1 MGKPAAR
8 LTDMTAHGG
17 TIVGPGAPTVMV
29 GKMPAAT
36 LLDNHVCPMVTGVV
50 PHVGGPMTLG
60 STGVFI
66 GKKPAGRVG
75 DMKVC
80 VGPPSM
86 TMMGCFTVLIGEA
99 GGGGGGGAGAAAAA
113 GDASIKGPASIEPF
127 PCTEPEPGTETHYC
141 AFKFT
146 DSAGLPLEGIP
157 FTFKGPDNA
166 EREGASG
173 MGGEVHYSGFTK
185 GGSYKV
191 AAKMLKDAKWSKIKA
206 PVGEEMELIITAD
219 GFKDGTPGDITI
231 VKKDDAGGEHF
242 LARLHGKVEGKKLKA
257 KWKIDVDGAM
267 DEPVKDKAER
277 KEEYCQFIAYAGGSV
292 AVSGKLE
299 VHTDLEIEMVDEI
312 GRPLEKQKVEV
323 VLSTGEVKHVDLDAK
338 GKVTLPNVPA
348 NTSQF
353 SMAPAPPQAPPPGTI
368 DPVSYLDASVDLK
381 KGCRDK
387 KGEAIYKKPGL
398 TKVIGSYVF
407 DLQQDM
413 NDFGFPING
422 LPDGD
427 FGGKAEAA
435 VRAFQTFAKTVK
447 RRMVDGKPVIITP
460 TYAGESTG
468 VVDAATR
475 KEIKLWKD
483 KKYTRNE
490 VKIYAKRFIGGAMQ
504 EIPVDGPGD
513 VIAPDGKKTKTDKK
527 RNASV
532 FAKGADGIEFDL
544 GTKKKYETMVGLSRT
559 GSKNL
564 YHILINP
571 ATETGI
577 PTLTASAKS
586 IWASIYH
593 SEGSIDA
600 INQYDRAFL
609 SFGPM
614 QQTIGT
620 KGDGG
625 ELGGVMYN
633 IKSTNPSVYKK
644 YFGDYGLE
652 PEKPAATTGIQTSGF
667 ILDGNKIDTKETKEE
682 FRRYIWDYRCTIA
695 MCDDDFKKPFLEFGF
710 KRIDLIEGMTA
721 TIDSKTIAFKDIYKS
736 ELARALLLDAHINL
750 PSLVRSPNGIWLK
763 ALKKT
768 KTDATTGKLDISSIT
783 DEDEYRMM
791 KEIIA
796 LRNSSKMTDPS
807 FRSGFII
814 LCCKGMKD
822 DVTREKIL
830 KGLGYDNY
838 SAFLSSI
845 KPESENNSIS
855 SLTAA
860 AAKPSCYDF
869 LGRPEVPV

>member
-86 TMMGCFTVLIGEA
+86 TVMGCFTVLIGEA

-113 GDASIKGPASIEPF
+113 GNANIKGPASIEPF

-157 FTFKGPDNA
+157 FTFKGPDNT

-191 AAKMLKDAKWSKIKA
+191 AAKMLKDAKWSKVKA
-206 PVGEEMELIITAD
+206 PVGEEMELTITAD

-312 GRPLEKQKVEV
+312 GQPLEKQKVEV
-323 VLSTGEVKHVDLDAK
+323 VLSTGEVKKVDLDAK
-338 GKVTLPNVPA
+338 GKLTLLKVPA
-348 NTSQF
+348 NISQF

-387 KGEAIYKKPGL
+387 KGEETLKAPGL
-398 TKVIGSYVF
+398 IKVIGSYIF

-413 NDFGFPING
+413 NDLGFPING

-427 FGGKAEAA
+427 FGGKVETA
-435 VRAFQTFAKTVK
+435 VKAFQAFAKVVS
-447 RRMVDGKPVIITP
+447 RRMVDGKPVIVTL
-460 TYAGESTG
+460 TYTGDSTG

-475 KEIKLWKD
+475 KEIKLWKV

-490 VKIYAKRFIGGAMQ
+490 VKIYVKREIAGVIK

-513 VIAPDGKKTKTDKK
+513 LIASDGKKTKDELK
-527 RNASV
+527 RNATL
-532 FAKGADGIEFDL
+532 FASGVDGKETIIGPVQNEKFRGVGFGGAI
-544 GTKKKYETMVGLSRT
+544 K
-559 GSKNL
+559 L
-564 YHILINP
+564 YPFLIKP
-571 ATETGI
+571 ATEPGI
-577 PTLTASAKS
+577 PTMTESQKA
-586 IWASIYH
+586 IWASLGEN
-593 SEGSIDA
+593 EGGLDA
-600 INQYDRAFL
+600 INTWDGSYL
-609 SFGPM
+609 SVGPF
-614 QQTIGT
+614 QQTM
-620 KGDGG
+620 GDGNSAG
-625 ELGGVMYN
+625 ELGGVLEY
-633 IKSTNPSVYKK
+633 IKSKDAALYENHLGQ
-644 YFGDYGLE
+644 FGLQ
-652 PEKPAATTGIQTSGF
+652 PISPAKGKIKVCNCS
-667 ILDGNKIDTKETKEE
+667 LDGLPLASKTEKEE
-682 FRRYIWDYRCTIA
+682 YRRYIWAYRFESA
-695 MCDDDFKKPFLEFGF
+695 MNTPSFRKLFLEFGF
-710 KRIDLIEGMTA
+710 QRMNIVDEISA
-721 TIDSKTIAFKDIYKS
+721 IIDSKTIAVKDVFKSD
-736 ELARALLLDAHINL
+736 LAKALLLDTHLNR
-750 PSLVRSPNGIWLK
+750 PSYLSPEHPGIWITAIRK
-763 ALKKT
+763 IKT
-768 KTDATTGKLDISSIT
+768 HPTTNKVDISILSAD
-783 DEDEYRMM
+783 DEWGMI
-791 KEIIA
+791 KEILA
-796 LRNSSKMTDPS
+796 LRSQSKMTNPNL
-807 FRSGFII
+807 RSGYII
-814 LCCKGMKD
+814 MCCKGFEKEE
-822 DVTREKIL
+822 TRKGILEK
-830 KGLGYDNY
+830 LGYSTLQEFLNTVIPKTPPSDFVLLTEK
-838 SAFLSSI
+838 SAQI
-845 KPESENNSIS
+845 YTRN
-855 SLTAA
+855 
-860 AAKPSCYDF
+860 F
-869 LGRPEVPV
+869 LGIPT